1 MLALTGG
8 MWLVGQSQIIGLKQ
22 DANLA
27 IFGLSLIGLALTMAS
42 IPIVPECQELMFTDT
57 KAHNTLAQKSI
68 SRVILFSTGI
78 GETMGPIV
86 STQLALTN
94 SFQKSLDL
102 YASFLLSFILLFFFL
117 GGGLSIFAYSKKESE
132 RVVGLHVPMR
142 EEVEIA

>member
-1 MLALTGG
+1 
-8 MWLVGQSQIIGLKQ
+8 
-22 DANLA
+22 
-27 IFGLSLIGLALTMAS
+27 
-42 IPIVPECQELMFTDT
+42 
-57 KAHNTLAQKSI
+57 
-68 SRVILFSTGI
+68 
-78 GETMGPIV
+78 MGPIV

-132 RVVGLHVPMR
+132 RVEGLHVPMR